1 MRPNDRIVEGN
12 LDKSNFREYSDT
24 NSNLKKSTRKR
35 KAESTPEFKR
45 KHRKFKRKSEI
56 EKEAR
61 MTNKTL
67 NNKVNKDDLSY
78 IERQKPMTKID
89 KKEMVNQLKEFISET
104 EVEAPKKFETAVTGL
119 KEELTK
125 QNNELI
131 KVRNDVTSM
140 KKRLEDLGKKRSY
153 IG

>member
-1 MRPNDRIVEGN
+1 MHPNDRIVEDN

-45 KHRKFKRKSEI
+45 KLRKFERKSEI
-56 EKEAR
+56 EKETR
-61 MTNKTL
+61 MTNETL
-67 NNKVNKDDLSY
+67 NNKVNEDDLSDT
-78 IERQKPMTKID
+78 ERQKPRTKGD
-89 KKEMVNQLKEFISET
+89 KKEMVDQLKEFISET
-104 EVEAPKKFETAVTGL
+104 QVEASKKFESAVTGL

-131 KVRNDVTSM
+131 
-140 KKRLEDLGKKRSY
+140 
-153 IG
+153 